1 MPMSTK
7 KSDSANKVQVRIT
20 IANVTSDLNFES
32 ALSAAQIQSAFNAA
46 LKSGDALI
54 LEDIRGRVIMVPAD
68 KIGFVEI
75 GEQTDRRVG
84 FGVQ

>member
-1 MPMSTK
+1 MSTK
-7 KSDSANKVQVRIT
+7 KSDSANKIQVRIT
-20 IANVTSDLNFES
+20 VANVASDLNFES
-32 ALSAAQIQSAFNAA
+32 TLSAAEIQSAVSAA
-46 LKSGDALI
+46 LKSGDALT
-54 LEDIRGRVIMVPAD
+54 LEDIRGRVVIVPAD